1 MGLFEFFGKSLGAKA
16 RSAVD
21 SINKMNIG
29 VRDLRA
35 TVAGKSVT
43 LEGQADNVEAKGR
56 AVQEFNK
63 LVVTENTINRIQ
75 VGAAPAAKTAA
86 PGQAVPAA
94 GEQIHVVVSGDTLS
108 ALAKKYYGK
117 ASLYKKIF
125 EANRGILNNPDLIK
139 VGQKLRIPK

>member
-29 VRDLRA
+29 IRDLRA
-35 TVAGKSVT
+35 TVAGKTVT

-63 LVVTENTINRIQ
+63 IVVTENTINRIQ
-75 VGAAPAAKTAA
+75 VGAAPAAKPA
-86 PGQAVPAA
+86 AA

-125 EANRGILNNPDLIK
+125 EANRDILNNPDLIK

>member
-1 MGLFEFFGKSLGAKA
+1 MGLFEFFGKSLGAKT

-21 SINKMNIG
+21 SINRMNIG

-35 TVAGKSVT
+35 TVAGKTVT

-75 VGAAPAAKTAA
+75 VGPAGKAAA
-86 PGQAVPAA
+86 PGQAAPAA

-125 EANRGILNNPDLIK
+125 EANRDILNNPDLIK